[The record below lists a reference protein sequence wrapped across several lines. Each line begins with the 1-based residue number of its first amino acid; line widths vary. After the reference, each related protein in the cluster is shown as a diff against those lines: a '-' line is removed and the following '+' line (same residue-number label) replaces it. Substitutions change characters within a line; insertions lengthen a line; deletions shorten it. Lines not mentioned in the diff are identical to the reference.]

1 MTYKCVKSGGG
12 DNDNIFYMADRVEV
26 PAYDEVTYKWVNLPG
41 QDIDK
46 LSVVLDFG
54 GNPAGTEVTV
64 KDIIIQEHRD

>member
-1 MTYKCVKSGGG
+1 
-12 DNDNIFYMADRVEV
+12 MADRVEV